1 LAVHSI
7 YIKNRLDI
15 KGNNGNPVIDYYVVV
30 LQWKNDRYQF
40 LSAHPWDKA
49 QYKANKQ
56 NYTLP
61 KGVHGKKV
69 ANFSIP
75 ERLSKSSA
83 LTPDIAPGL
92 EAVAQLFI
100 RLCAEAAAS

>member
-1 LAVHSI
+1 MEHYAA
-7 YIKNRLDI
+7 
-15 KGNNGNPVIDYYVVV
+15 V
-30 LQWKNDRYQF
+30 LQWQGDHYLL
-40 LSAHPWDKA
+40 LSADPWDKA
-49 QYKANKQ
+49 QYKVNKQ

-61 KGVHGKKV
+61 KGIQGKKV

-83 LTPDIAPGL
+83 LSPDIAPGL